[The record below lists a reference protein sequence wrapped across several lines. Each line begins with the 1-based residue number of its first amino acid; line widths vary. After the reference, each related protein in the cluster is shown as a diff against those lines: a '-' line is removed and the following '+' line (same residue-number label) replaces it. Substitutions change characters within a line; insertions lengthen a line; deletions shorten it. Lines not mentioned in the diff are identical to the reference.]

1 MPDLSPQRR
10 YECRRCG
17 VVAFALSRT
26 GRMPVYCPLCRPRV
40 SKRGGAG
47 GVDIDTPAFRLA
59 LATTTLRLGIE
70 RARRGLLDVHLDAR
84 ATVRELRLAVAD
96 AIAALDDAETDQTRD
111 VVAAELLLDL
121 STEGE
126 PKIVQHEDARPAW

>member
-1 MPDLSPQRR
+1 MPVLTEQRR

-17 VVAFALSRT
+17 VVAYAESRT

-40 SKRGGAG
+40 KKRGGTG
-47 GVDIDTPAFRLA
+47 GVDIDTPAYRLA

-70 RARRGLLDVHLDAR
+70 QARRRLLDVHLDNR
-84 ATVRELRLAVAD
+84 ATSRELRQAITE

-111 VVAAELLLDL
+111 LETADFLVDVSSDGDTTVA
-121 STEGE
+121 E
-126 PKIVQHEDARPAW
+126 P